1 MKYRDLAENILDY
14 VRSQEGKGNHIPEW
28 DSLSYFGVDLFEI
41 EGIIEDFMR
50 KEEYSA
56 SE

>member
-1 MKYRDLAENILDY
+1 MKYRDLAEDILDY
-14 VRSQEGKGNHIPEW
+14 VNSQEIEGSHISEAE
-28 DSLSYFGVDLFEI
+28 SLSSI

-50 KEEYSA
+50 KEKYFT

>member
-1 MKYRDLAENILDY
+1 MKYRDLAEDILDY
-14 VRSQEGKGNHIPEW
+14 VRSQEGEGNHTPEW
-28 DSLSYFGVDLFEI
+28 ESLSSI

-50 KEEYSA
+50 KEEYFA

>member
-1 MKYRDLAENILDY
+1 VKYRDLAENILDY